1 MYWKE
6 ELENKIDNDVF
17 ISKLKTPEDVLEY
30 LYKYF
35 EDYFNVTEVSDAIQL
50 IKDDSSIHFKVYSAE
65 FHVHLL
71 DELVQFFAYN
81 NCENKRFFGNNNN
94 YENKRFFGSLNIS
107 TMRFTHYLVG
117 TGELFSGSLIEWL
130 LEETFKPLVSEHS
143 FSVE

>member
-1 MYWKE
+1 MYRKE

-81 NCENKRFFGNNNN
+81 NN
-94 YENKRFFGSLNIS
+94 YENKRFFGSLNIF

-117 TGELFSGSLIEWL
+117 TEELFSGALIEWL

-143 FSVE
+143 FSFK

>member
-81 NCENKRFFGNNNN
+81 NN